1 MLSLYFRFD
10 ALISRCSITN
20 TDTHCSHVVTED
32 EASEEL
38 SAVEPECSVP
48 IINLKSDILE
58 AEPLSLLTE
67 DTYVDC
73 LLTTLPVCFLFV
85 HNSVPLSFFISLSF
99 ILFVFCFQSHFSL
112 NFFFLLRFYQRRR
125 SMPLRRRQPTQQD
138 YMVRASTKLSNCSM

>member
-1 MLSLYFRFD
+1 MLSLCFRFD
-10 ALISRCSITN
+10 AFISRCSITN

-85 HNSVPLSFFISLSF
+85 HNSFPLSFLISLSF
-99 ILFVFCFQSHFSL
+99 IYLCFVFNLIFRSIS
-112 NFFFLLRFYQRRR
+112 FFFSGFIRGGAARPCGDSSPPSRIIW
-125 SMPLRRRQPTQQD
+125 
-138 YMVRASTKLSNCSM
+138 